1 MTLERAS
8 TSKMMQEQ
16 VSKEG
21 PAQLVSLLCCWWLPL
36 LFVLGAGGVHKDC
49 EAENFKTWMMVFG
62 VVPWAATTLIGLVA
76 TVFVY
81 YAWRSAFK
89 MALRFHAL
97 NGVFTIILLV
107 WGYVE
112 YAKTNEDCVSDD
124 ADINPRALALFQLA
138 LSGAVLPCI
147 PCVVCMLLRNVWSP
161 TEKPGEHAPEGEQA
175 PEVGGTAFGKLE
187 SEN

>member
-1 MTLERAS
+1 
-8 TSKMMQEQ
+8 MQERMSQ
-16 VSKEG
+16 EG
-21 PAQLVSLLCCWWLPL
+21 PGQLVSLLCCWWLPL

-62 VVPWAATTLIGLVA
+62 VVPWAAQMLINLVA
-76 TVFVY
+76 TCFAY
-81 YAWRSAFK
+81 YGWKFAFK
-89 MALRFHAL
+89 MALRFTAL
-97 NGVFTIILLV
+97 VGLLSVVLLV